1 MSENAPNHPTADE
14 LRALSQGQ
22 LEEADLA
29 RVSAHLAQCPECC
42 RLIDQLTVAD
52 PLLDRLQQNA
62 ARTEEILVSPALRRS
77 AVRALRRGQAAR
89 AHERGGDPGAE
100 PVIFPAPRQVG
111 DYDILAEVGRG
122 GMGVVYKARHRRLH
136 RLAAL
141 KMVLA
146 GEFASPA
153 QELRFRLEAELAAR
167 VQHPN
172 IVQVF
177 EIGSYQGRP
186 FLALE
191 WVEGGSLADRL
202 DGKPWSPVEA
212 ASLLETLAR
221 AIHVAHIEGV
231 VHRDLKPANIM
242 LQGDECGRAKDQ
254 GELSLS
260 GITVPLPPRLL
271 PKITDFGLARPLK
284 GGMTLTQSRF
294 LVGTP
299 GYMSPEQAGGRRA
312 LVGQATDI
320 YALGVILYQLLTGQ
334 LPFQGDS
341 TLDVLRAVTSE
352 EPARPRR
359 LRPRLPR
366 DLEAITLCC
375 LEKEPVRR
383 YPSALALA
391 EDLQRFREGKQVA
404 ARPVGAAARLAR
416 AGRRRPVVAAL
427 LGLLMVSF
435 FGGLAGVTWKWLEA
449 NEQRD
454 LASTQAKRADA
465 ERLEARFQAY
475 RARMSA
481 AVAAISAHDVTDAA
495 RQLDAA
501 PVELRDWEWQHLRSR
516 LDDSSSVIPL
526 PSNTVGFLLPD
537 SHRLRAGCLTAD
549 GLRLVDLESGKDTT
563 VRIDRKHGGE
573 VCAAMT
579 GRGLRIA
586 VWIENTAFN
595 LLDESGQVLCRVD
608 VPKVFARRSV
618 VMSPDGARIACS
630 VRDGDWL
637 RIAVFDATSG
647 KQTAT
652 CSGHQGDFGA
662 LAFSPDGTRLV
673 SSGEDQVARLWDP
686 ATGVL
691 IATCSGHESMVLSAV
706 FRPDGKRLVTTSADG
721 TVRQWNAATGQEAE
735 APYDRHYGVVA
746 AALYSPDG
754 QSVASAGAD
763 RTVRVWRAT
772 GRQDVAVLHGH
783 TGVVTGLAFTPGGR
797 RLASLGVS
805 TIDSSVADG
814 TVRVWEVDP
823 RATLPVLRGHSSY
836 VYRVAFSA
844 DGRWIASGGWDG
856 AVILWDATT
865 GERCATLPQPG
876 VVHDLAFGPDG
887 TWLVSATLADR
898 RLRFWDV
905 ATGRLRGEIELPQG
919 QLRFVTV
926 RPDGRRLVVTA
937 SKGDD
942 GDRYSLHV
950 CDVSS
955 GRHVFSSEGKALAY
969 SPDGRWLAVR
979 DRDEKGIVLLD
990 AETHLPAARFPGH
1003 ETQVFSATFSPDGRR
1018 LASCGR
1024 DRIVRVWQIDGGACQ
1039 ILRGHTDEVFAVA
1052 FHPDGTRLA
1061 SAGRDRAVWLWD
1073 LERGEEVAKLPGH
1086 TSYVWSLAFSPDGKS
1101 LVSGSGDFTV
1111 RLWDIAPLK
1120 TRYQARRQAQALRP
1134 EAERL
1139 VGKIWSEKNDPAAV
1153 AEALRVDQT
1162 LSEPLRHAA
1171 QLAVL
1176 RRAMPP
1182 KSGL

>member
-1 MSENAPNHPTADE
+1 MSDSPLNHPTTED
-14 LRALSQGQ
+14 LRALALGQ
-22 LEEADLA
+22 LAEVEMA
-29 RVSAHLAQCPECC
+29 RVCAHLGECPACC
-42 RLIDQLTVAD
+42 RRIDELATEE
-52 PLLDRLQQNA
+52 PLLARLQQSV
-62 ARTEEILVSPALRRS
+62 ARQREALVSPAQRRS
-77 AVRALRRGQAAR
+77 AVRALRRDQAASAAAR
-89 AHERGGDPGAE
+89 IEDGRIE
-100 PVIFPAPRQVG
+100 PVILTAPRQVG

-122 GMGVVYKARHRRLH
+122 GMGVVYKARHRGLN

-221 AIHVAHIEGV
+221 AIHLAHGEGV

-242 LQGDECGRAKDQ
+242 LQGDKCGRATDQ

-260 GITVPLPPRLL
+260 GITFPPPPRLL

-284 GGMTLTQSRF
+284 GGVTLTRSGF

-299 GYMSPEQAGGRRA
+299 GYMSPEQAGGRRT
-312 LVGQATDI
+312 LVGPATDI

-334 LPFQGDS
+334 LPFGGDS
-341 TLDVLRAVTSE
+341 TLDVLRAVTSD

-359 LRPRLPR
+359 LRPSLAR

-391 EDLQRFREGKQVA
+391 EDLQRFREGKQVT

-416 AGRRRPVVAAL
+416 AGRRRPVVTAL

-454 LASTQAKRADA
+454 LVSAQAKRADT
-465 ERLEARFQAY
+465 EKREARFQAY

-501 PVELRDWEWQHLRSR
+501 PVELRDWEWRHVQSR
-516 LDDSSSVIPL
+516 LDDSSSVIAL
-526 PSNTVGFLLPD
+526 PSNRVGFLLPD
-537 SHRLRAGCLTAD
+537 SHRLRAGSLTND
-549 GLRLVDLESGKDTT
+549 GLRLVDLESGNDTT

-573 VCAAMT
+573 VSAAMT

-595 LLDESGQVLCRVD
+595 LLDEAGQVFCRVD
-608 VPKVFARRSV
+608 VPKASARRSV
-618 VMSPDGARIACS
+618 AMSADGARLACA
-630 VRDGDWL
+630 VPDGDWWRL
-637 RIAVFDATSG
+637 SVFDATSG
-647 KQTAT
+647 KQTAS
-652 CSGHQGDFGA
+652 CSGHRGDIGA
-662 LAFSPDGTRLV
+662 LVFSPDGTRLV

-691 IATCSGHESMVLSAV
+691 IATCRGHESMVLSAA
-706 FRPDGKRLVTTSADG
+706 FRPDGQRLVTTSADG
-721 TVRQWNAATGQEAE
+721 TVRQRDAATGREAE
-735 APYDRHYGVVA
+735 APYDRHHGVVA
-746 AALYSPDG
+746 AVVYSPDG

-783 TGVVTGLAFTPGGR
+783 TGVVTRLAFAPGGR
-797 RLASLGVS
+797 RLASLCVS

-844 DGRWIASGGWDG
+844 DGRWIASGGDSR
-856 AVILWDATT
+856 ILLWDATT

-876 VVHDLAFGPDG
+876 IVHDLAFGPDG

-898 RLRFWDV
+898 RIRFWDV
-905 ATGRLRGEIELPQG
+905 ATGRLRGEIEFPDG

-926 RPDGRRLVVTA
+926 RPDGRRLVVSANT
-937 SKGDD
+937 GDN
-942 GDRYSLHV
+942 GELYSLYV

-990 AETHLPAARFPGH
+990 AETHQPAARSHGH
-1003 ETQVFSATFSPDGRR
+1003 ETQVFSASFSPDGRR

-1039 ILRGHTDEVFAVA
+1039 VLRGHTDEVFAVA

-1073 LERGEEVAKLPGH
+1073 LERGEEVARLQGH
-1086 TSYVWSLAFSPDGKS
+1086 TSYVWSLAFSPDGAT
-1101 LVSGSGDFTV
+1101 LASGSGDFTV
-1111 RLWDIAPLK
+1111 RLWDTAPLK
-1120 TRYQARRQAQALRP
+1120 TRYQARREAGSLRP
-1134 EAERL
+1134 EAEQLVERL
-1139 VGKIWSEKNDPAAV
+1139 WRQKNNPAEVIETVRAHP
-1153 AEALRVDQT
+1153 A

-1182 KSGL
+1182 ESGK